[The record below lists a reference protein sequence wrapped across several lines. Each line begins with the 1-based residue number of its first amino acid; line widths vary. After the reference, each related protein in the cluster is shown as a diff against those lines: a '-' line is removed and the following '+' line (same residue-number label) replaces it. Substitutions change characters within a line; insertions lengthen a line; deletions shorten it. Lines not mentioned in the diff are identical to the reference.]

1 MSTIA
6 IPNDLQEMVDR
17 LKAAMQSLVEGDPE
31 PFKALTSQADDVT
44 IFGALGVYKRG
55 KDEARQDTEWVAS
68 RFHGGKM
75 SIETFAWARAATWAI
90 APGSSAAR
98 CVWSGTTIT
107 LQSRCASRTYSAA
120 RTASGRSSTAMAR
133 VLCRGAICRRSS
145 ARAERQKQRI
155 VI

>member
-6 IPNDLQEMVDR
+6 IPNDFQEMVDR

-68 RFHGGKM
+68 RFHGARKI
-75 SIETFAWARAATWAI
+75 SIETLALGA
-90 APGSSAAR
+90 
-98 CVWSGTTIT
+98 SGD
-107 LQSRCASRTYSAA
+107 LGYSAWLE
-120 RTASGRSSTAMAR
+120 RGEVRLVGREDYAPIALR
-133 VLCRGAICRRSS
+133 VTHIFRRENGEWKIIH
-145 ARAERQKQRI
+145 RHGDGVMQRSDMPPI
-155 VI
+155 QR